1 MGKRSLPRGKTRG
14 EPTRERSRVKAS
26 KGKQATGVRGGTASP
41 QTPEQVIA
49 ARRRALRN
57 RADVANFLK
66 RLAAM
71 AVMLWIL
78 FGLVFGLTPVRNDD
92 MMPRLSAGDLMLYYR
107 LNRTWHAQDVVV
119 VKKDGVTYTARIVA
133 QSGDKVEITDDAQ
146 LKVND
151 SIVLENDIYYS
162 TPKYDDNVQYPVTL
176 AEDEFFVLCDYREGA
191 KDSRYFGPVRRSE
204 VKGKVITVLRRSGL

>member
-1 MGKRSLPRGKTRG
+1 M
-14 EPTRERSRVKAS
+14 
-26 KGKQATGVRGGTASP
+26 
-41 QTPEQVIA
+41 VII
-49 ARRRALRN
+49 
-57 RADVANFLK
+57 V
-66 RLAAM
+66 
-71 AVMLWIL
+71 WIL

-107 LNRTWHAQDVVV
+107 LNQTWHTQDVVV

-133 QSGDKVEITDDAQ
+133 RGGDTVEITDDAQ

-162 TPKYDDNVQYPVTL
+162 TPRYDDNVQYPVTL

-191 KDSRYFGPVRRSE
+191 KDSRYFGPVSRSE